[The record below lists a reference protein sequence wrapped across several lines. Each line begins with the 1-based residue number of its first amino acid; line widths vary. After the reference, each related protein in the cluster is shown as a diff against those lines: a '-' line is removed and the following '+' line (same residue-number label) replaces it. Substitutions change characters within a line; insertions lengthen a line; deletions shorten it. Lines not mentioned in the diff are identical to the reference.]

1 MTRSYR
7 KNILRTLKSARSRF
21 LAIFSIVA
29 LGVGFLAGL
38 NATPIDM
45 KESMER
51 YMDDANFYDLRI
63 VSTLGL
69 TDGDE
74 EALRQVE
81 SVEAVQP
88 AYSADLL
95 VDAGED
101 VLVSRVQSLPPEGE
115 DGINRL
121 FLAEGRMPQNS
132 GECVIEAG
140 DGLAGEEVPLGM
152 TLTVSAENEDLDT
165 KLARTEYTVVGVV
178 HNANYFSFEREPAS
192 VGNGTV
198 ELVLYLLPEDFAY
211 ETYTEIYVTAEGA
224 LAQNSLEDEYTATV
238 EAVQANV
245 EAIQQERCDARY
257 EEIRAEAQAE
267 IDDAWAEYYDA
278 EAEAQQELADAAAEL
293 EDGRRELAEGQ
304 QEYEDG
310 EREYADG
317 AQEIAD
323 NEALLNDGLVQI
335 QEAVRLL
342 QDNQKQLEDGEAE
355 LAANAPALE
364 EARRK
369 LENGQAEYED
379 GLQQYNDGLAQIEE
393 GERQLAEGKAQLDQA
408 EESYQGG
415 VEQAAQ
421 QVSELLQEKLPWL
434 TVEVGAEDVQG
445 FIDWLND
452 GEREVPASY
461 DDLLD
466 DLGAYVE
473 EQYGLSVGALLPSAA
488 RDVQKQAQ
496 NLLEELQ
503 QEPPAGGDE
512 ETPPTE
518 TQQEEQPPETAQTDR
533 ADGATE
539 EPPAEEASAPAEE
552 LPADATEV
560 PAEDASAVPSEP
572 ADPPAEETGEG
583 AEQPDGEP
591 VPEEASPEETAPA
604 EGPDGETA
612 PPEQEAGPETG
623 PAADGGEVSGGTTKT
638 VLASPTAWTGGTAA
652 PTENTE
658 NAAEEPLETAG
669 PQDPVQGTEEPDPE
683 GSDETPDEP
692 PAMTDAQRQELEQQL
707 NAILTTDRAQM
718 KSVLEA
724 AQAWLAEQEEPLPEL
739 VEKFQKM
746 VEEGLTKLAE
756 EQAQTG
762 PLVAGF
768 AQMVTGRRTLDQSWD
783 AYYENEQKLI
793 DGRKQL
799 EAGAPALEEA
809 KRLLDEGWAEYEAG
823 LAEYEA
829 GKRRLADARVQL
841 DEGWATLTDKQLEL
855 ADAQVQL
862 ADARAQLADAR
873 AELDDARA
881 TIAENVQKLRD
892 GEIEYADGK
901 AEAEQELAD
910 ARTEIEDAQR
920 ELDDIEQP
928 EWYIW
933 DRSNN
938 VSYASFTGNVEKL
951 TAITTIFP
959 IFFFLVAAL
968 VVSTTMTR
976 MVEEE
981 RLQIGTLKALGYA
994 RGEIMQ
1000 KYLCYALAAAALGT
1014 LIGLAI
1020 GFVAFPK
1027 IIWSAYAMMYYMPS
1041 IATPWRLTQALFA
1054 GGTLIVL
1061 TVGVTALTCRASLQE
1076 VPAALMLPRA
1086 PKAGKRILLERITP
1100 LWRRL
1105 PFTWK
1110 VTCRNLLRYKRRFW
1124 MTVIGVAGCTAL
1136 LVAGFGISDSLNAII
1151 TKQYTE
1157 ISRYDLTTIVTQEEA
1172 TQEGPV
1178 YDYLYGEGPV
1188 EESLTVSMETT
1199 RQESPEGEIDIYLM
1213 IPQDVQRFADFADL
1227 HERVSRKATPLGEEG
1242 VVLTEKMASIFGVRA
1257 GDTITLKN
1265 QDDVTGAFTVTGVC
1279 EHYVSN
1285 YVYMSAAT
1293 YQAAF
1298 GVAPTY
1304 NAVISRLADD
1314 SQETR
1319 DAISAEL
1326 LEMDKVAS
1334 LSFTEDNVAQV
1345 QNMLQSI
1352 DAVVVLIIVCAAC
1365 LAFVVLYNLSSINV
1379 AERVKEIATIKVLG
1393 FYDREVNAYVNRESV
1408 ALTLAGILF
1417 GVFAGI
1423 ALHRFIILTVEVDAV
1438 MFGREIAPLSFA
1450 CAVLL
1455 TLLFST
1461 IVNLVMQRTLKKIS
1475 MVESMKAPE

>member
-69 TDGDE
+69 TDGDV

-81 SVEAVQP
+81 GVEAVQP

-140 DGLAGEEVPLGM
+140 EGLAGEEVPLGM

-335 QEAVRLL
+335 QEAVQLL

-408 EESYQGG
+408 EESYQAGLD
-415 VEQAAQ
+415 QAAQ
-421 QVSELLQEKLPWL
+421 QVSELLQEKLLWL

-488 RDVQKQAQ
+488 RDLQEQAQ

-503 QEPPAGGDE
+503 QEPPAGSEE

-518 TQQEEQPPETAQTDR
+518 TQPEEQPPETVQTDR

-552 LPADATEV
+552 LPTDATEV

-572 ADPPAEETGEG
+572 ADPPAGETGEG

-591 VPEEASPEETAPA
+591 VPEEAAPA
-604 EGPDGETA
+604 KGLDGETA
-612 PPEQEAGPETG
+612 TPEQEAGPETE
-623 PAADGGEVSGGTTKT
+623 PAADGGEVSDGTAKT
-638 VLASPTAWTGGTAA
+638 ALASPTAWTGGTAA
-652 PTENTE
+652 PTDNTE

-669 PQDPVQGTEEPDPE
+669 PQDPAQGTEGPDPE
-683 GSDETPDEP
+683 GSDETPDET

-768 AQMVTGRRTLDQSWD
+768 AQMVGGRRTLDQSWD

-799 EAGAPALEEA
+799 EAGKPALEEA

-892 GEIEYADGK
+892 GEIEYEDGK

-910 ARTEIEDAQR
+910 ARAEIEDAQR

-933 DRSNN
+933 DRSSN

-994 RGEIMQ
+994 RREIMQ

-1014 LIGLAI
+1014 LVGLAI
-1020 GFVAFPK
+1020 GFVAFPQ

-1151 TKQYTE
+1151 TKQYAE
-1157 ISRYDLTTIVTQEEA
+1157 ISHYDLTTIVTQEEA

-1199 RQESPEGEIDIYLM
+1199 RQESPEGEVDIYLM

-1265 QDDVTGAFTVTGVC
+1265 QDDVTGTFTVTGVC

-1298 GVAPTY
+1298 GAAPTY

>member
-69 TDGDE
+69 TDGDV

-81 SVEAVQP
+81 GVEAVQP

-140 DGLAGEEVPLGM
+140 EGLAGEEVPLGM

-335 QEAVRLL
+335 QEAVQLL

-408 EESYQGG
+408 EESYQAG
-415 VEQAAQ
+415 VDQAAQ

-503 QEPPAGGDE
+503 QEPPAGSEE

-518 TQQEEQPPETAQTDR
+518 TKPEEQPPETVQTDR

-572 ADPPAEETGEG
+572 ADPPAGETGEG

-612 PPEQEAGPETG
+612 TPEQEAGPETE
-623 PAADGGEVSGGTTKT
+623 PAADGVEVSDGTAKT
-638 VLASPTAWTGGTAA
+638 ALASPTAWTGGTAA

-669 PQDPVQGTEEPDPE
+669 PQDPAQGPEEPDPE
-683 GSDETPDEP
+683 DSDET

-768 AQMVTGRRTLDQSWD
+768 AQMVGGRRTLDQSWD

-799 EAGAPALEEA
+799 EAGKPALEEA

-892 GEIEYADGK
+892 GEIEYEDGK

-910 ARTEIEDAQR
+910 ARAEIEDAQR

-1014 LIGLAI
+1014 LAGLAI

-1041 IATPWRLTQALFA
+1041 IATPWRLAQALFA

-1151 TKQYTE
+1151 TKQYAE
-1157 ISRYDLTTIVTQEEA
+1157 ISHYDLTTIVTQEEA

-1178 YDYLYGEGPV
+1178 YDYLYGEGSV

-1265 QDDVTGAFTVTGVC
+1265 QDDVTGTFTVTGVC

>member
-69 TDGDE
+69 TDGDV

-81 SVEAVQP
+81 GVEAVQR

-121 FLAEGRMPQNS
+121 FLAEGRMPQNP

-335 QEAVRLL
+335 QEAVQLL

-393 GERQLAEGKAQLDQA
+393 GERQLAEGKAQLDRA
-408 EESYQGG
+408 EESYQAGLNEAA
-415 VEQAAQ
+415 EQIGAMLAEQ
-421 QVSELLQEKLPWL
+421 GILIKVTGEQVQE
-434 TVEVGAEDVQG
+434 

-452 GEREVPASY
+452 GGYPVPESY
-461 DDLLD
+461 DALMEDLDAYIQETYGLQVSAF
-466 DLGAYVE
+466 LPSTVRKLQRGARDMLEQLAAMQPPSGETEPATQAQEETQEDKARPEAEESPAEPEDPAEGAQDPAANGTQPE
-473 EQYGLSVGALLPSAA
+473 EQMPENTSESTPENPEPSAGET
-488 RDVQKQAQ
+488 VP
-496 NLLEELQ
+496 EE
-503 QEPPAGGDE
+503 GSDST
-512 ETPPTE
+512 ETPAPEESGTAGESDPGEAAGSTEAATAAASPVAWTGTWTVLTEAASHPTE
-518 TQQEEQPPETAQTDR
+518 TDT
-533 ADGATE
+533 TE
-539 EPPAEEASAPAEE
+539 PQV
-552 LPADATEV
+552 L
-560 PAEDASAVPSEP
+560 
-572 ADPPAEETGEG
+572 
-583 AEQPDGEP
+583 
-591 VPEEASPEETAPA
+591 PEETTAEADPA
-604 EGPDGETA
+604 DSELTD
-612 PPEQEAGPETG
+612 EQLQALTG
-623 PAADGGEVSGGTTKT
+623 YLQAIVAADS
-638 VLASPTAWTGGTAA
+638 AA
-652 PTENTE
+652 MQ
-658 NAAEEPLETAG
+658 A
-669 PQDPVQGTEEPDPE
+669 
-683 GSDETPDEP
+683 
-692 PAMTDAQRQELEQQL
+692 
-707 NAILTTDRAQM
+707 
-718 KSVLEA
+718 VLEE
-724 AQAWLAEQEEPLPEL
+724 AQAWLAEQPLPLPQFLAEFQTL
-739 VEKFQKM
+739 VEDGL
-746 VEEGLTKLAE
+746 EGLAQ
-756 EQAQTG
+756 EQTTAQ
-762 PLVAGF
+762 GF
-768 AQMVTGRRTLDQSWD
+768 ARMIEGRRTLDQSWD

-892 GEIEYADGK
+892 GEIEYEDGK

-1014 LIGLAI
+1014 LVGLAI

-1041 IATPWRLTQALFA
+1041 IATPWRLPQALFA

-1157 ISRYDLTTIVTQEEA
+1157 ISHYDLTTIVTQEEA

-1265 QDDVTGAFTVTGVC
+1265 QDDVTGTFTVTGVC

-1298 GVAPTY
+1298 GAAPTY